1 MLVNNGLIEASE
13 EEDEDDEKEP
23 SERLLRVIELMKNV
37 FEKQDT
43 TIQGGRGLIL
53 VN

>member
-1 MLVNNGLIEASE
+1 MNNGLIEAS

-43 TIQGGRGLIL
+43 TIQGGRD
-53 VN
+53 

>member
-1 MLVNNGLIEASE
+1 MLVNNGLIEAS

-43 TIQGGRGLIL
+43 TIQGGQGLIL
-53 VN
+53 VS

>member
-1 MLVNNGLIEASE
+1 MLVNNGLIEAS

-43 TIQGGRGLIL
+43 TIQGGRD
-53 VN
+53 